1 MNRLKAIGV
10 IAALAAVSAIAVA
23 CGNGEAAT
31 SPVAGTTG
39 QSAGGNTTGQSN
51 VVGVAPT
58 GTGAE
63 MSSALL
69 QSGGQQ
75 AGIWVTGE
83 GTVSLT
89 PDLALLNVGVEA
101 TADTVAEARGQA
113 ATAMDAIVRTLQAL
127 GVEDADIQTRFFN
140 ISPMYEFIEVIQGGI
155 RTHKQELVGFQVS
168 NSAAIKIRDLDAV
181 GNVIDDVAA
190 AGGDAT
196 RINGIS
202 FTVDDTKPFMADLRE
217 AAVDDTKPFMAD
229 LREAAVADATAKAQH
244 FASLT
249 GVTLGRLVFISESG
263 GGVPVVRDFAEEA
276 FISRAAAAPSPISVG
291 QLDLRLA
298 VQAVF
303 DFQ

>member
-10 IAALAAVSAIAVA
+10 ITAIAAVSVIAAA

-31 SPVAGTTG
+31 SPVAGSTG
-39 QSAGGNTTGQSN
+39 QSAEGKTTGQSN
-51 VVGVAPT
+51 VGGVAPA
-58 GTGAE
+58 GTGAKL
-63 MSSALL
+63 SSAVL

-83 GTVSLT
+83 GTVSLK

-101 TADTVAEARGQA
+101 TADTVAQARGEA
-113 ATAMDAIVRTLQAL
+113 AEAMDAIVRTLQAL

-181 GNVIDDVAA
+181 GKVIDDVAI

-202 FTVDDTKPFMADLRE
+202 FTVDDTKPFMVDLRE
-217 AAVDDTKPFMAD
+217 AAV
-229 LREAAVADATAKAQH
+229 VDATAKAQH
-244 FASLT
+244 FASLA

-263 GGVPVVRDFAEEA
+263 GGVPVFNQSDGEMFV
-276 FISRAAAAPSPISVG
+276 SRAVAAPTSISVG